1 MTIGEGADAKT
12 VDAGPAKGADGKT
25 PAIEVADL
33 KDGDKVIGKKI
44 TVKVD
49 GQADQVFE
57 IKNGRDGKDGKDGI
71 TYAPVVEKG
80 KDLSLIHI

>member
-1 MTIGEGADAKT
+1 MRKT

-49 GQADQVFE
+49 QQADQVFE
-57 IKNGRDGKDGKDGI
+57 YQER
-71 TYAPVVEKG
+71 PRR
-80 KDLSLIHI
+80 